1 MTSINLAADQPR
13 PQDDF
18 YRSINGEWINTYELP
33 ADRSRFG
40 AFDKLA
46 EDSEKAVKEILE
58 DESTPAP
65 KSTALYKSFLDTDAL
80 EKAGITP
87 IENTLK
93 DIEAV
98 SSKEDLIKLLGTLN
112 PAGGPSFLEIAIF
125 ADPGDPFTNI
135 AHILQSGIG
144 LPDEAYY
151 RKDQYKPIREAYVT
165 MIAKFFV
172 LAGLNDEESA
182 QQRALDFL
190 NLETKI
196 ASHHWDNVTD
206 RDDNKTY
213 NPASWDELCNKL
225 PHMNFAE
232 WADAWQK
239 SYDTTAAAQ
248 LIPLSFKEALSHVII
263 HEPSFLEGLDK
274 EWDEQSL
281 DSWKTWALAHVLMS
295 SANYLTNDFE
305 TAAFDFYGRALS
317 GTTQIRDRWKR
328 GVALINNVSGEEVG
342 REYVRRHFPASS
354 KQKMETLVNNLLAAY
369 RVSISNSLWLGE
381 ETKVKALEKLDLF
394 TPMIGYTERWRD
406 YSALDIT
413 AEHSLMENLAAANIY
428 ENSFQ
433 MSKAGKPVDK
443 GEWLMNPQT
452 VNAYYEP
459 SMNVI
464 VFPAAI
470 LQPPFFD
477 PDADDATNYGGIGC
491 VIGHE
496 IGHGFD
502 DQGSRYDGT
511 GKLNDWWT
519 DVDRENFTK
528 LTKALIDQYSQLV
541 PLQLEQK
548 YAEEGKAD
556 QAPHVNGGLT
566 IGENIG
572 DLSGVNIS
580 LKAYVLSRGGKA
592 NNQDELEASLTQT
605 PVIDGMTA
613 VQRFF
618 HSYATIW
625 RTKQRD
631 AFAEQLLAI
640 DPHSPA
646 EFRTNQIVKNVDAFY
661 TAFDVHEN
669 DGMWL
674 APEDRVRIW

>member
-1 MTSINLAADQPR
+1 
-13 PQDDF
+13 
-18 YRSINGEWINTYELP
+18 
-33 ADRSRFG
+33 
-40 AFDKLA
+40 
-46 EDSEKAVKEILE
+46 
-58 DESTPAP
+58 
-65 KSTALYKSFLDTDAL
+65 
-80 EKAGITP
+80 
-87 IENTLK
+87 
-93 DIEAV
+93 
-98 SSKEDLIKLLGTLN
+98 
-112 PAGGPSFLEIAIF
+112 
-125 ADPGDPFTNI
+125 
-135 AHILQSGIG
+135 
-144 LPDEAYY
+144 
-151 RKDQYKPIREAYVT
+151 
-165 MIAKFFV
+165 
-172 LAGLNDEESA
+172 
-182 QQRALDFL
+182 
-190 NLETKI
+190 
-196 ASHHWDNVTD
+196 
-206 RDDNKTY
+206 
-213 NPASWDELCNKL
+213 
-225 PHMNFAE
+225 
-232 WADAWQK
+232 
-239 SYDTTAAAQ
+239 
-248 LIPLSFKEALSHVII
+248 
-263 HEPSFLEGLDK
+263 
-274 EWDEQSL
+274 
-281 DSWKTWALAHVLMS
+281 
-295 SANYLTNDFE
+295 
-305 TAAFDFYGRALS
+305 
-317 GTTQIRDRWKR
+317 
-328 GVALINNVSGEEVG
+328 
-342 REYVRRHFPASS
+342 
-354 KQKMETLVNNLLAAY
+354 
-369 RVSISNSLWLGE
+369 
-381 ETKVKALEKLDLF
+381 
-394 TPMIGYTERWRD
+394 MIGYTEHWRD
-406 YSALDIT
+406 YSALDVT

-580 LKAYVLSRGGKA
+580 LKAYVLSQGGKA

-605 PVIDGMTA
+605 PVINGMTA

-618 HSYATIW
+618 RSYATIW